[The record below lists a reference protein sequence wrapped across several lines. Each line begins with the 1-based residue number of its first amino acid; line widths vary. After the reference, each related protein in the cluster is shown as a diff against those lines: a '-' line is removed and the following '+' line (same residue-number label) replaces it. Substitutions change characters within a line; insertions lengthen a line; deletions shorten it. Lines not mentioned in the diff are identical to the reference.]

1 MDRMV
6 RSVHPILQTAAELG
20 RRLQQTDEIS
30 RFRQAEK
37 QIQNSARVNRLI
49 AEIKRKQKEL
59 VHAKHYQ
66 KTEYVRRL
74 EQELKALQEE
84 MENLPIVREY
94 QQSQVEVNDL
104 LQTIQQV
111 LADAV
116 SRKIEVEVGGVVSRG
131 GCGCG
136 GPCGCRGN

>member
-1 MDRMV
+1 MDRILNN
-6 RSVHPILQTAAELG
+6 VHPILQTAAQLG
-20 RRLQQTDEIS
+20 RRLQQTEEIS

-37 QIQNSARVNRLI
+37 QIQNSARVNGLI

-116 SRKIEVEVGGVVSRG
+116 SRKIDVEVGGDVSRS
-131 GCGCG
+131 GCGSG
-136 GPCGCRGN
+136 GPCGCKGN